1 MRGSEIKL
9 LKLLNR
15 IFPSQSAWVE
25 SRCGVDYLDIFT
37 PNVAFIVI
45 YVSVGLVTAYL

>member
-1 MRGSEIKL
+1 MRGAEIKL
-9 LKLLNR
+9 LKLLKR
-15 IFPSQSAWVE
+15 IFPSE
-25 SRCGVDYLDIFT
+25 CLSREPVFSVDYLDIFT